1 VKRSEVIGYRIRA
14 QQLDRAEA
22 NRPLTDAAIFDF
34 GVQDTGRDGASWAL
48 ANRGVPVTSAEQL
61 ESSPAVALAWTL
73 RSSPHYY
80 RRDELAD
87 VLVATSPFSETD
99 AAKRLVSADKPL
111 KQAGIAARDGLAEV
125 AGKMRSVV
133 IRPMVKGEVSTQLT
147 PLLDEPYL
155 RDCRSCGA
163 VHAWE
168 TPFRLSAL
176 YAGLE
181 LEPGTSPP
189 VLKRIPGWPRRT
201 PGPAEDP
208 LAAPEQLQP
217 IRNYLRFLGP
227 ATPKDVAGFLD
238 STVTEIK
245 KHWPADA
252 VSVTVDGVDRWWLQA
267 AYIAGGD
274 DPPEPPRTGVASE
287 PDPDLVRLLGGFD
300 LLLQGRDRDLL
311 VPDTSRHK
319 ALWPVIGRPG
329 AVLVGTEIVGTWR
342 PKAVGSKFTLRLELW
357 TKIGKAVRQRLEAE
371 AVRLAD
377 HRGLTL
383 AGIDEA

>member
-1 VKRSEVIGYRIRA
+1 MKRSEVLASRIRA

-22 NRPLTDAAIFDF
+22 KRAITDAAIFDF

-48 ANRGVPVTSAEQL
+48 ANRGVPVSGAEEL
-61 ESSPAVALAWTL
+61 ESSPDVALAWTL

-80 RRDELAD
+80 RRSELED
-87 VLVATSPFSETD
+87 TLVATSPFSD
-99 AAKRLVSADKPL
+99 ADASRRLVGADKPL
-111 KQAGIAARDGLAEV
+111 KAAGIPAREGLAEV
-125 AGKMRSVV
+125 AGKMRTVV
-133 IRPMVKGEVSTQLT
+133 TRPMVKGEVSTRLT
-147 PLLDEPYL
+147 PLLDEPYR
-155 RDCRSCGA
+155 RDCRACGT

-189 VLKRIPGWPRRT
+189 VLRRIRNWPRRA

-208 LAAPEQLQP
+208 LAAPEHLQP

-238 STVTEIK
+238 APVAEIK

-252 VSVTVDGVDRWWLQA
+252 VAVRVDGEQRWWLVESP
-267 AYIAGGD
+267 I
-274 DPPEPPRTGVASE
+274 ES
-287 PDPDLVRLLGGFD
+287 DPDLVRLLGGFD
-300 LLLQGRDRDLL
+300 LLLQGRDRNLL

-319 ALWPVIGRPG
+319 SLWPVLGRPG

-342 PKAVGSKFTLRLELW
+342 PKSAGSTFTLRLELW
-357 TKIGKAVRQRLEAE
+357 TTISKAVRGRLDAEAE
-371 AVRLAD
+371 RLAA

-383 AGIDEA
+383 AGVEEAGG

>member
-1 VKRSEVIGYRIRA
+1 MVVKRSEVVAYRIRA

-22 NRPLTDAAIFDF
+22 ERALTDAAIFDF

-48 ANRGVPVTSAEQL
+48 ANRGVTVSGAAEL
-61 ESSPAVALAWTL
+61 ESSPDVALAWTL

-80 RRDELAD
+80 RRAELAD
-87 VLVATSPFSETD
+87 VLVATSPISDAD
-99 AAKRLVSADKPL
+99 AAKRLVGADKPL
-111 KQAGIAARDGLAEV
+111 KAAGIKAREGLAEV
-125 AGKMRSVV
+125 AGGMRTVV
-133 IRPMVKGEVSTQLT
+133 TRPMAKGEVSTRLT

-155 RDCRSCGA
+155 RECRSCGT

-189 VLKRIPGWPRRT
+189 VLRRVPGWTRRT

-208 LAAPEQLQP
+208 LAAPEHLQP

-227 ATPKDVAGFLD
+227 ATPKDVAAFLD
-238 STVTEIK
+238 APVAEIK
-245 KHWPADA
+245 THWPADA
-252 VSVTVDGVDRWWLQA
+252 ASVMVDGAERWWLPEVETES
-267 AYIAGGD
+267 
-274 DPPEPPRTGVASE
+274 DPE
-287 PDPDLVRLLGGFD
+287 LVRLLGGFD
-300 LLLQGRDRDLL
+300 LLLQGRDRQLL
-311 VPDTSRHK
+311 VPDASRHK
-319 ALWPVIGRPG
+319 ALWPTLGRPG
-329 AVLVGTEIVGTWR
+329 AVLVGTEIAGSWR
-342 PKAVGSKFTLRLELW
+342 PRTAGPRFTLRLELW
-357 TKIGKAVRQRLEAE
+357 TRIGKAARQRLEAE
-371 AVRLAD
+371 AVRLAG